1 MSNFD
6 MERNYSFDEIEVD
19 PRFRRCAFEM
29 KLTFGVW
36 IAYAVISIA
45 LSYFLG
51 RGDVTKYVY
60 VLGVPLWVAVGAWLT
75 TAVFFLVVIFVTT
88 RIFQDMD
95 ILQ

>member
-1 MSNFD
+1 MRNVD

-29 KLTFGVW
+29 KLTFDVW
-36 IAYAVISIA
+36 IAYAVLSIA

-75 TAVFFLVVIFVTT
+75 TAIFFLVVIFVTT

>member
-1 MSNFD
+1 MGGMD
-6 MERNYSFDEIEVD
+6 MERDYSFDEIEVD
-19 PRFRRCAFEM
+19 PRFKRCEFEM

-36 IAYAVISIA
+36 IAYALTSIG

-75 TAVFFLVVIFVTT
+75 TAVFLLVVMFITMRV
-88 RIFQDMD
+88 FQDMD
-95 ILQ
+95 LMG

>member
-1 MSNFD
+1 MRNVD

-36 IAYAVISIA
+36 IAYAVLSIA

-75 TAVFFLVVIFVTT
+75 TAIFITT

>member
-1 MSNFD
+1 MDSTD
-6 MERNYSFDEIEVD
+6 MERHYSFDEIEVD
-19 PRFRRCAFEM
+19 PRFKRCAFEM

-36 IAYAVISIA
+36 ITYAVVSIA

-51 RGDVTKYVY
+51 RGDVTKYIY

-75 TAVFFLVVIFVTT
+75 TAVFFLVVVYITT